1 MKTRKILSRS
11 CSRLFLLCSSLLLL
25 GAAPLAWCD
34 DVEGLL
40 LAGKANQGITAL
52 NERLRTNAQDAEAH
66 NLLCRIYFTEER
78 WDDAVPECA
87 RAASLNPRSSTYQL
101 WLGRAYGRK
110 AEHSSFWTAASLGG
124 KARDAFQKAVQLDPN
139 NVEARSD
146 LSEFYIE
153 APGFMGGGSDK
164 AEVQAEALSHLD
176 PTAAH
181 SLRARIA
188 EHRKQMELAEK
199 EYKQASQLSSEPAVH
214 LIDLANFYRRA
225 GRLNEMEQ
233 TVSRAATASTK
244 NGVELF
250 DGGSL
255 LLRTGRN
262 FPAAIDLLRRY
273 LGSSNKN
280 EFGPA
285 FQAEYRLGVL
295 LEKTGDG
302 AQAIAAYRRA
312 LDLASDYAPAK
323 NALDRMQS
331 ARR

>member
-1 MKTRKILSRS
+1 VKTRNFVSRS
-11 CSRLFLLCSSLLLL
+11 CSHLPLLGFTLLLVS
-25 GAAPLAWCD
+25 AAPFAWCND
-34 DVEGLL
+34 IQALL
-40 LAGKANQGITAL
+40 SAGKADQGITVL
-52 NERLRTNAQDAEAH
+52 NVRLRANAEDAEAH

-78 WDDAVPECA
+78 WDDAVSECV
-87 RAASLNPRSSTYQL
+87 RAASLNPKSSTYQL

-124 KARDAFQKAVQLDPN
+124 KARDAFQRAVQLDPS

-164 AEVQAEALSHLD
+164 AEAQAEILSRLD

-199 EYKQASQLSSEPAVH
+199 EYKQASQLSSDPAVQ
-214 LIDLANFYRRA
+214 LIDLANFYRRT
-225 GRLNEMEQ
+225 GRINEMEEAV
-233 TVSRAATASTK
+233 TRAAAASTK

-255 LLRTGRN
+255 LLRTGKN
-262 FPAAIDLLRRY
+262 FPTAIDLLRKY
-273 LGSSNKN
+273 LGSSNKG

-295 LEKTGDG
+295 LEKSGDG

-312 LDLASDYAPAK
+312 LDLASEYAPAK